1 MMDEA
6 KKMTKEKKNGF
17 KQQYVKETVF
27 ILSVLVLP
35 IAWWAFGFFY
45 VTGESILLAFQA
57 YNIEEERFIFVGL
70 DNFVT
75 VVRSIGMGGELG
87 VCLKNS
93 FMLWCINTFVTLP
106 ISLLISFALYKNV
119 IGTGFYKVI
128 LFLPQVVSSMVW
140 VLVFKYL
147 VEYGVPKIFPDL
159 YVKLSDTG
167 VALDLLQNPKTNL
180 GTLVFYQQWITLA
193 SGMIIYTGAMSR
205 IPVGL
210 VEAGH
215 LDGMKNMDEFIHITL
230 PLIFPT
236 LSVTLTTCV
245 ISIFSATLPTYQFY
259 DGTSTTPLHLW
270 TMGHYMF
277 AKVMNGTSV
286 DYPMVSAVSLVV
298 TMIAAPIT
306 LFTRNMLEKYGPET
320 EY

>member
-1 MMDEA
+1 
-6 KKMTKEKKNGF
+6 MTDMANEKIKEKKNGF
-17 KQQYVKETVF
+17 KEQYVKEVVF
-27 ILSVLVLP
+27 ILSILVIP
-35 IAWWAFGFFY
+35 IAWWAFGFFS
-45 VTGESILLAFQA
+45 VTGESIWLAFQT
-57 YNIEEERFIFVGL
+57 YSIEEEAFVFAGL

-75 VVRSIGMGGELG
+75 VWESISTGGELG
-87 VCLKNS
+87 ICLQNS
-93 FMLWCINTFVTLP
+93 FMLWCISTFVTLP

-119 IGTGFYKVI
+119 IGTGFYKVV

-140 VLVFKYL
+140 ILVFKYL
-147 VEYGVPKIFPDL
+147 VEYGVPKLFPDL
-159 YVKLSDTG
+159 YVSLSDTG

-180 GTLVFYQQWITLA
+180 GTLIFYQQWITLA
-193 SGMIIYTGAMSR
+193 GGMIIYTGAMSR

-215 LDGMKNMDEFIHITL
+215 LDGMKNMQEFVYITL

-245 ISIFSATLPTYQFY
+245 ISIFSASLPTYQFY
-259 DGTSTTPLHLW
+259 EGTGTTPLHMW
-270 TMGHYMF
+270 TMGYYMF

-298 TMIAAPIT
+298 TTIAAPIT
-306 LFTRNMLEKYGPET
+306 LLTRNLLEKYGPET